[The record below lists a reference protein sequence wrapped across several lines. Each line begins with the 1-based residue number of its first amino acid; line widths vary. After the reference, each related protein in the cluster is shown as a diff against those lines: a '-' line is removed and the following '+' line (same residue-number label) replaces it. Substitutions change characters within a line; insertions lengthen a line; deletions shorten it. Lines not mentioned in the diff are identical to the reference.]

1 MSNYWFHAYVLDEGK
16 DFQVGGASY
25 LEAFN
30 RINDKYQVKYGE
42 PFTGTIHFGF
52 WANNEPQTYVD
63 FTNENRD
70 ELIAIMTKRRWW

>member
-1 MSNYWFHAYVLDEGK
+1 MSNIWFHAYVVNEGN
-16 DFQVGGASY
+16 DFEVGGASY

-30 RINDKYQVKYGE
+30 RINDKFQAKYGE

-52 WANNEPQTYVD
+52 WADNEPQTYVE

-70 ELIAIMTKRRWW
+70 EIIETMKIRRWW